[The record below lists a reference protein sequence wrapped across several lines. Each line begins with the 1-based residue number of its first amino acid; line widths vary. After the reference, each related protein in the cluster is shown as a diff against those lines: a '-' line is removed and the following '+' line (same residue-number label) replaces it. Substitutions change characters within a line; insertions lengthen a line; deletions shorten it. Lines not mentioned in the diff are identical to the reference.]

1 VSSWNAL
8 PLIVVL
14 LLANAF
20 FVGAEFS
27 LISSRRDRLEAML
40 AEGTA
45 RARIV
50 VSASQQVSLLLAG
63 AQLGITICSLLLLL
77 VGEPAV
83 AALLEQGLG
92 AVGLVLPGYVLH
104 PVAFTVA
111 LTIMTLLHVLA
122 GEMVPKNLAI
132 ADPERVALWLVPP
145 LVLWAKVTR
154 PFTWLLNAAANLL
167 LRLVKVQP
175 KDELETAYTSHELAN
190 LLSESRREGLLEQSE
205 HRRLSQAL
213 SSVDKTVAD
222 VLVPMAEL
230 TTLPAGVTL
239 GAVERAVSSTGFS
252 RFPVLAESGEVVG
265 YIHVKDVLD
274 QLGDAPETPVPE
286 HKVRRLA
293 RLQRDTSLER
303 ALSTMRAEGS
313 HLAVVEQ
320 DGRAVGVVALE
331 DVVEE
336 YVGTVRDGTH
346 VTSRQRAHNTSPET
360 DKTVT

>member
-1 VSSWNAL
+1 MSSWGAL

-27 LISSRRDRLEAML
+27 LISSRRDKLEAML
-40 AEGTA
+40 ADGKA

-50 VSASQQVSLLLAG
+50 VGASQQVSLMLAG

-83 AALLEQGLG
+83 ASLLEQALG
-92 AVGLVLPGYVLH
+92 AFGLALPSFVLH
-104 PVAFTVA
+104 PIAFTVA

-132 ADPERVALWLVPP
+132 AEPERVALWLVPP
-145 LVLWAKVTR
+145 LVLWGKLTR
-154 PFTWLLNAAANLL
+154 PFIWLLNALANLL
-167 LRLVKVQP
+167 LRMVKVQP
-175 KDELETAYTSHELAN
+175 KAELETAYTSHELAN

-205 HRRLSQAL
+205 HRRLTQAL
-213 SSVDKTVAD
+213 SSVDKTVED
-222 VLVPMAEL
+222 VLVPLPDL
-230 TTLPAGVTL
+230 TTLTAEATL
-239 GAVERAVSSTGFS
+239 GDVEQAVTSTGFS
-252 RFPVLAESGEVVG
+252 RFPVIGESDEVIG

-274 QLGDAPETPVPE
+274 QLGDHPTTPVPGY
-286 HKVRRLA
+286 KVRRLTTLA
-293 RLQRDTSLER
+293 PGTSLEQ

-313 HLAVVEQ
+313 HLAAVVQ
-320 DGRAVGVVALE
+320 DGQAVGIVTLE

-346 VTSRQRAHNTSPET
+346 VVSGQSTRNA
-360 DKTVT
+360 